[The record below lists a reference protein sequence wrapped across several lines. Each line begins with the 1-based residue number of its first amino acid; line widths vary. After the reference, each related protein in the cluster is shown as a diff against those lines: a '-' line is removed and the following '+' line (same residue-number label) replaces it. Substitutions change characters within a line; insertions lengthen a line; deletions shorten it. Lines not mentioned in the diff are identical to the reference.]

1 MNKWISIKK
10 QKPSRSSTD
19 LYLIT
24 DGEDI
29 GWSYFGC
36 DDEGCEH
43 DNFIG
48 GDCESFIQENVTHW
62 MEIKLPNLK
71 KGIPKRMKS

>member
-1 MNKWISIKK
+1 MEWISVKDRL
-10 QKPSRSSTD
+10 PNRSSQD

-36 DDEGCEH
+36 DDQGYEH

-48 GDCESFIQENVTHW
+48 GDCSGSLQDEITHW
-62 MEIKLPNLK
+62 MLVQLPNKK
-71 KGIPKRMKS
+71 KGIPHRMK